1 MNLYKNDII
10 TVGDEKDSNLNI
22 LRIWWALGSSN
33 STIYFSISKAFRL
46 NGKKYNKGNYKMS
59 FVVFDRSAG
68 FDEHCALKDSVRFF
82 DQREK
87 LLDDLFSADAFI
99 MDEWSKKFMKIYE
112 DGLDKL
118 QIIEMLDDGEN

>member
-1 MNLYKNDII
+1 MPIFQNEEDNDRSNGLVADI
-10 TVGDEKDSNLNI
+10 T
-22 LRIWWALGSSN
+22 GSSN

-87 LLDDLFSADAFI
+87 LLDDFDSI
-99 MDEWSKKFMKIYE
+99 ISKNTK
-112 DGLDKL
+112 DS
-118 QIIEMLDDGEN
+118 